1 MKNQFKFDVLLQ
13 PPRFAIHS
21 LKIFM
26 ILKIH
31 GCLGI
36 IPQEINIV
44 FVSVIIC
51 SIADNLINT
60 YT

>member
-1 MKNQFKFDVLLQ
+1 MKNQFKFDVSLQ

-21 LKIFM
+21 LKNFM
-26 ILKIH
+26 ILKIP